1 MGGCPIKWG
10 QVPLLQQQVIS
21 NCDRLWWARTGS
33 TKKATEW
40 LRKSADTWPIL
51 SRRSASGLLERSR
64 IRRANGVLK
73 RRSPAALAP
82 ATASNVQRGVEIRAA
97 LDAQKKRL
105 PGLRSQ
111 RDELAVLQRQV

>member
-1 MGGCPIKWG
+1 
-10 QVPLLQQQVIS
+10 VIS

-51 SRRSASGLLERSR
+51 SRRSASRPLERSR
-64 IRRANGVLK
+64 IRRANGDLEMQV
-73 RRSPAALAP
+73 
-82 ATASNVQRGVEIRAA
+82 ASSLGTRNSVNVQREAEIRAA